1 MKFYGRRQKKTMKR
15 NKELERLLGN
25 ETFLKSQMRIAFD
38 ITDLLF
44 NSTGVYR
51 YRLNMADS
59 LIKLNIENSIN
70 FYYCYYWPFQTKAKK
85 LLKEALP
92 IKLLGLPSLE
102 ERLQKFSGLP
112 LMYKTWQILD
122 KNVITPINKGINH
135 RIRLVAS
142 NGLDQR
148 SSLYLMHS
156 INAVDII
163 HHSQEI
169 FFKHRKSK
177 NVITIHDLG
186 PILYPEFHTQMTCFV
201 FKSMFKFTIKCCD
214 LIFVGSNFI
223 RNQIIQLSGINKNRI
238 KLIKC
243 GIEESFKPVK
253 NQDLLSQR
261 LSKYGLE
268 PFSYI
273 LYLGTIEP
281 RKNID
286 LLLKAFHRLPQRH
299 KSVRLVIGGKYGWK
313 NRQLYRNAKQ
323 INKNNRII
331 FTGFIHEEDLPS
343 IMNGAIVFVYPSLY
357 EGFGLPPLEAMACG
371 TPVIASG
378 EGGLSEV
385 IGNAALR
392 LDPYDSKNLV
402 NLIVRV
408 LNSKTLQVELKEKGL
423 ARAALFSWKESAS
436 EMMSAYETLL

>member
-1 MKFYGRRQKKTMKR
+1 
-15 NKELERLLGN
+15 
-25 ETFLKSQMRIAFD
+25 MRIAFD
-38 ITDLLF
+38 MTDLLF

-59 LIKLNIENSIN
+59 LIKLDSKNSIH
-70 FYYCYYWPFQTKAKK
+70 FYYCYYWPFQKKAKK
-85 LLKEALP
+85 PLDEALP

-112 LMYKTWQILD
+112 LMHKTWQILD
-122 KNVITPINKGINH
+122 KKVITPINKRINH

-142 NGLDQR
+142 NGSDKT
-148 SSLYLMHS
+148 SSMHLMRA
-156 INAVDII
+156 IDDIDI
-163 HHSQEI
+163 VHHSQEI
-169 FFKHRKSK
+169 FFKHRIAK

-186 PILYPEFHTQMTCFV
+186 PIVYPEFHTQMTGFI
-201 FKSMFKFTIKCCD
+201 FKNMFEFAVECCD
-214 LIFVGSNFI
+214 LIFVVSNFV
-223 RNQIIQLSGINKNRI
+223 REQIIHCSGIKKDRI

-243 GIEESFKPVK
+243 GIAESFKPVR
-253 NQDLLSQR
+253 NQSLLSQR

-273 LYLGTIEP
+273 FYLGTIEP

-286 LLLKAFHRLPQRH
+286 LLLKAFHHLPQRH

-313 NRQLYRNAKQ
+313 NRQLSRNEKQ

-331 FTGFIHEEDLPS
+331 FTGFIPEEDLPF

-402 NLIVRV
+402 NLIDRV

-423 ARAALFSWKESAS
+423 ARAAFFSWKESAS